1 MDRSENVMKKILF
14 TIIVA
19 LGAISCAAAIRP
31 VKINTLVSEY
41 KGTEGFDVVRI
52 GPVGMG
58 FLKLAATFSS
68 DIDKEEL
75 MMLSSLKGLKGLTI
89 VDFEDARCKKD
100 FTRKLEK
107 ALDGANLFLE
117 AKDGSE
123 TLRIYGTE
131 KGRYLSD
138 CIIYSS
144 DGALIF
150 ANGKVDI
157 DKIMEF
163 AK

>member
-1 MDRSENVMKKILF
+1 M
-14 TIIVA
+14 
-19 LGAISCAAAIRP
+19 SCAAAIRP

-68 DIDKEEL
+68 DLDKEAL
-75 MMLSSLKGLKGLTI
+75 TLLSSVKGLNGITI

-100 FTRKLEK
+100 FTRKIEK
-107 ALDGANLFLE
+107 ALEGAELFLE

-123 TLRIYGTE
+123 TLRIYGTDNG
-131 KGRYLSD
+131 KYLSD
-138 CIIYSS
+138 CILYSS
-144 DGALIF
+144 DGALIY
-150 ANGKVDI
+150 ARGKVDI
-157 DKIMEF
+157 DKIMEL

>member
-1 MDRSENVMKKILF
+1 MKKILF

-19 LGAISCAAAIRP
+19 LGAMGCAAAIRP

-52 GPVGMG
+52 GPVGLG
-58 FLKLAATFSS
+58 LLKLAATFSPE
-68 DIDKEEL
+68 IDEDEL
-75 MMLSSLKGLKGLTI
+75 NMLSSMKGLKGITI

-100 FTRKLEK
+100 FASKVEKALEK
-107 ALDGANLFLE
+107 AELFLE

-123 TLRIYGTE
+123 TLRIYGTGE
-131 KGRYLSD
+131 GKYLND
-138 CIIYSS
+138 CILYSS
-144 DGALIF
+144 DGALIY
-150 ANGKVDI
+150 ARGKVDI
-157 DKIMEF
+157 DKLMEF